1 MDWAKSMPFTS
12 INPINPWNFGGNC
25 SAFGDVEKLSFFE
38 SAILNLKRKKKFAS
52 SPRKLVTN
60 YVLEWIGLNFSIDYA
75 GLQPNMN
82 AGMIKEHEC
91 IISDFHELFDQ
102 LKHVLNV

>member
-1 MDWAKSMPFTS
+1 MKISHKLRVRMDRTQ
-12 INPINPWNFGGNC
+12 
-25 SAFGDVEKLSFFE
+25 FF
-38 SAILNLKRKKKFAS
+38 
-52 SPRKLVTN
+52 
-60 YVLEWIGLNFSIDYA
+60 YYA